1 MSTIFEYGKELHA
14 LCRENQYSKAVWLFE
29 HVISESLPERQIFQ
43 SFLVMWKVPEAY
55 CKTNQ
60 WAKGIS
66 LAFHYLTPLSKLK
79 VNVDHIYKSFGFLIL
94 KALWHDPPLVK
105 PQSIDPG
112 KIYQLLKILK
122 NNPANYDIGK
132 KLYIRWVK
140 LIPTIPTF
148 NFFTGQLFYQLYQ
161 PNELACNLSNNNSLQ
176 AFTMLDIWY
185 LNYSKFLYNHK
196 HFEQCVSLCENAL
209 DSKAQLSQACR
220 IWVTRRYALALKQL
234 GNTGKAITL
243 LEVLAKRKSEW
254 YIYRE
259 LAELYFQKND
269 TANGKKCLFT
279 AYRLGGHNPGKT
291 TLYEQIGD
299 FCTDQ
304 DMPAMAQQ
312 FYLLALSVR
321 REQQW
326 YIPDSLK
333 NKVSGNSTIPNS
345 AQHYRN
351 MLRVFQPVTEKND
364 MVFGE
369 GKITR
374 ILHPG
379 LNGDGF
385 ITDTEGNSVYFRFSQ
400 ANFDAY
406 DAADGYPVKFK
417 AKFTFHNGQK
427 RLKAI
432 KVYSNQ

>member
-1 MSTIFEYGKELHA
+1 MSTIFDYGKELHA
-14 LCRENQYSKAVWLFE
+14 LCRENQYGKAVWLFE

-60 WAKGIS
+60 WDKGIN

-79 VNVDHIYKSFGFLIL
+79 VNVDYVYKSFGFLIL

-112 KIYQLLKILK
+112 KMYQLLQILK

-140 LIPTIPTF
+140 LIPTIPTI
-148 NFFTGQLFYQLYQ
+148 NFLTGQLFYQLYQ
-161 PNELACNLSNNNSLQ
+161 PNELACNQSISNSDQ
-176 AFTMLDIWY
+176 EFTMLDMWY

-196 HFEQCVSLCENAL
+196 HFEQCISLCEKAL
-209 DSKAQLSQACR
+209 ESKAQLSQACR
-220 IWVTRRYALALKQL
+220 IWITRRYALALKQL
-234 GNTGKAITL
+234 GDTGKAITL

-259 LAELYFQKND
+259 LAELYLQKND
-269 TANGKKCLFT
+269 TANGEKFLFT
-279 AYRLGGHNPGKT
+279 AYRLGGHNPGKIN
-291 TLYEQIGD
+291 LYEQIGD

-304 DMPAMAQQ
+304 GMPGMAQQ

-321 REQQW
+321 QEQHW
-326 YIPDSLK
+326 SIPESLK
-333 NKVSGNSTIPNS
+333 SKLSGNSAITDS
-345 AQHYRN
+345 AGHYLN
-351 MLRVFQPVTEKND
+351 MLRIFQPITEGND

-369 GKITR
+369 GIITR

-379 LNGDGF
+379 PNGDGF

-400 ANFDAY
+400 ANFDA
-406 DAADGYPVKFK
+406 DKAADGCSVKFK
-417 AKFTFHNGQK
+417 AKFVIHKGQR